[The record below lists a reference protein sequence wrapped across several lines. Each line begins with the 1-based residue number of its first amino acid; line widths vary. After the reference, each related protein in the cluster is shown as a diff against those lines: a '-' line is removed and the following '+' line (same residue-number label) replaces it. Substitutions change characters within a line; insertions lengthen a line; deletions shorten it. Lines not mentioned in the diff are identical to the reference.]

1 MKYFGISLM
10 VLLLSSVSLNGLSS
24 RPALLA
30 SFGAEVNQT
39 ASTSARHFPKAPAK
53 ESSVSS
59 ACLDR
64 GGPLITIS
72 GEFSS
77 PYRNT
82 KLAPNGRIDA
92 RYAKWKDAGLVP
104 LRIGGGPNVCVSGGE
119 IVGSFA
125 LSTSWDAMHDT
136 YAVMIRGG
144 RNYLLSDIR
153 IHNYGD
159 GIYIG
164 AEDNNGFVIRG
175 AYLSQIR
182 DDAFQNDHGN
192 PGVVEDCLVDGA
204 YVGFSDQKY
213 TAATADSVWEIRN
226 TLVRLQDYEQ
236 TYVIGKAGHGWF
248 WKWDAGGINLSLH
261 GNIFYA
267 DTPSIH
273 GGHKLYP
280 EKVVSCKKADGS
292 PDNIIVWGGTGPYPR
307 PEELQTGCFTLTTD
321 KRVWTDA
328 VANWKLRHNR

>member
-1 MKYFGISLM
+1 
-10 VLLLSSVSLNGLSS
+10 LSGDYIV
-24 RPALLA
+24 
-30 SFGAEVNQT
+30 
-39 ASTSARHFPKAPAK
+39 
-53 ESSVSS
+53 
-59 ACLDR
+59 
-64 GGPLITIS
+64 
-72 GEFSS
+72 

-82 KLAPNGRIDA
+82 SLAANTRIDA
-92 RYAKWKDAGLVP
+92 RLARWIHAGLVP
-104 LRIGGGPNVCVSGGE
+104 FRIAGGPNACVEGGE
-119 IVGSFA
+119 IIGSYS

-144 RNYLLSDIR
+144 RNYLLSEIR

-159 GIYIG
+159 GVYIG
-164 AEDNNGFVIRG
+164 SEANDGFVVRG

-182 DDAFQNDHGN
+182 DDAFQNDQGKS
-192 PGVVEDCLVDGA
+192 GLVDDCLIDGA

-213 TAATADSVWEIRN
+213 ASASADAVWEIRN